1 MADRVVDKA
10 VIVVVLDTKI
20 QEITLDL
27 RGKLGAM
34 EIVEVTS
41 LGIVELE
48 LSMPM
53 IVEHYP
59 KNLNETHLLL
69 TIDPYEE
76 DMQIYLKFSWET
88 IEFK

>member
-1 MADRVVDKA
+1 MEEDADVEEVE
-10 VIVVVLDTKI
+10 LPT
-20 QEITLDL
+20 
-27 RGKLGAM
+27 M

-59 KNLNETHLLL
+59 KNLNETHLQL

-76 DMQIYLKFSWET
+76 DMQIYLKFTWET
-88 IEFK
+88 IEFN